1 MKEVFSYYARCNTR
15 ITSDMLAVIEKN
27 GDSFNRETG
36 GYFGS
41 IASIIDHL
49 YISNLNWLRDFC
61 AVTDSGVKGE
71 LELIAA
77 PAYGSKVFATVE
89 EAGAGLLKTAYLTER
104 LCDGLKEDDLEKELT
119 KKRRNGEML
128 RKKVWKALI
137 HYFNHQTHHRGQ
149 ISEVLDEL
157 KIGNDYSNMIFIE

>member
-15 ITSDMLAVIEKN
+15 ITRDMLAVIGN
-27 GDSFNRETG
+27 DRDSFNRETG

-61 AVTDSGVKGE
+61 AVAETGVRDE
-71 LELIAA
+71 LALMTT
-77 PAYGSKVFATVE
+77 PAYGSKVFATFE
-89 EAGAGLLKTAYLTER
+89 EAAIGLVKTTELTER
-104 LCDGLKEDDLEKELT
+104 LCGDLKEDDLEKELT
-119 KKRRNGEML
+119 RKRRNGEIL
-128 RKKVWKALI
+128 RKKLWKALI
-137 HYFNHQTHHRGQ
+137 HYFNHQIHHRGQ

-157 KIGNDYSNMIFIE
+157 KIANDYSNMISIE